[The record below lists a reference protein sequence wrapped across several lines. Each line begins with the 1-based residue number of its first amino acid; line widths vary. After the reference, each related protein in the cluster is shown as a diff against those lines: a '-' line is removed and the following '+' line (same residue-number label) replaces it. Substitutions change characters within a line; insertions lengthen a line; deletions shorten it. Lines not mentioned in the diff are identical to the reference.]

1 MFRDA
6 RGQGS
11 LTLVGALALAPVLV
25 TASAASASSAAP
37 APVVVPHTL
46 FHPPGP
52 DESRLAVGLGV
63 AIDFQRYAT
72 NGQIPVLPVIDLRL
86 RYRLSKSVFAAAELQ
101 TMFVVNTAAAGIGW
115 WTSFSQAPRLSVSFR
130 LLGGTLIG
138 WLVGSGYNTA
148 TVSPIL
154 EPSVTV
160 GLAMDDGVRWTLR
173 EQMVLTRWQFV
184 DNGGYWVENTQ
195 SSVWAGMETTLTLEN
210 LLDRGGNIY
219 VGLGAIFARSSLS
232 LWIPFAQQ
240 TELYFYPRLF
250 CGYVF

>member
-1 MFRDA
+1 
-6 RGQGS
+6 
-11 LTLVGALALAPVLV
+11 LTLLGTLALAVATTSAPV
-25 TASAASASSAAP
+25 APAAP
-37 APVVVPHTL
+37 ARVAHTM
-46 FHPPGP
+46 FHPPGFEEGP
-52 DESRLAVGLGV
+52 LAVSLG
-63 AIDFQRYAT
+63 ASIDFQRYAT

-86 RYRLSKSVFAAAELQ
+86 RYALNKNVFLAAELQ
-101 TMFVVNTAAAGIGW
+101 TMVVVNTAAAGVGW
-115 WTSFSQAPRLSVSFR
+115 WTSFAQAPRVSLTLR
-130 LLGGTLIG
+130 LLGGSLVG

-148 TVSPIL
+148 TVAPIL

-160 GLAMDDGVRWTLR
+160 GLAMDDGIRWTLR

-250 CGYVF
+250 FGYVF